1 MDEIQNICTAKTQKY
16 KDVVQRNGGGVICT
30 ERNFYRLLLPSM
42 YRLPEISE
50 DLNDVMEWVLRDH
63 RISLKQIRNPL
74 PPREN
79 IIEFDFQIN
88 DEELE
93 WNLKKKG
100 CYE

>member
-1 MDEIQNICTAKTQKY
+1 
-16 KDVVQRNGGGVICT
+16 
-30 ERNFYRLLLPSM
+30 
-42 YRLPEISE
+42 
-50 DLNDVMEWVLRDH
+50 MEWVLRDH
-63 RISLKQIRNPL
+63 GISLKQIRNPL